1 MFSEW
6 FTHAGVACGCDS
18 TYGDICCIM
27 LGNNI
32 VDVSAGW
39 MDPLPVKTFSKKD
52 CPKSASLSSDTV
64 GEKEQYHF
72 TKDPGTQYVMNEKNI
87 GQGTFEK
94 ISKGLFEEFWLM
106 KNNPSLYSKKINSK
120 LVEQEILSFT
130 WDDVEWSD
138 LLAALSW
145 QHVNYDGP
153 CHYTIETDGID
164 KQEYFNKYMKW
175 NKDIHIV

>member
-1 MFSEW
+1 
-6 FTHAGVACGCDS
+6 
-18 TYGDICCIM
+18 M

-32 VDVSAGW
+32 VDVSAGR

-52 CPKSASLSSDTV
+52 CPKSASLSADTV

-94 ISKGLFEEFWLM
+94 ISKGLFEEFRLM
-106 KNNPSLYSKKINSK
+106 KNNPNLYSKKINSK

-130 WDDVEWSD
+130 
-138 LLAALSW
+138 
-145 QHVNYDGP
+145 
-153 CHYTIETDGID
+153 
-164 KQEYFNKYMKW
+164 
-175 NKDIHIV
+175 